1 MLRRD
6 RLAGLVAGLM
16 SVAAVALMV
25 PRAGVEPAALLLRG
39 ARNVGLPVAQ
49 AVPLDAAGAAMPSPT
64 RRAARAPRRK
74 PVGHPRAG
82 NTGASAPSQ
91 ANAPRVPPKSE
102 TEQQALR
109 RARVEAQRDYLRTYN
124 MAVRAENAAEAQ
136 ERTDRAARI
145 KHNQQRHKFYGA
157 LKTRA
162 DTREGWVK
170 LQREMGMIMDG
181 VDGLHYKGY
190 GKH

>member
-1 MLRRD
+1 MMRRD
-6 RLAGLVAGLM
+6 TIAGLVAGLL
-16 SVAAVALMV
+16 SVAAVALIV
-25 PRAGVEPAALLLRG
+25 PRAVVEPAALLLRG

-49 AVPLDAAGAAMPSPT
+49 AVPLDAGAALPSPT
-64 RRAARAPRRK
+64 RRAARAPHRQ
-74 PVGHPRAG
+74 PAGHPRAG
-82 NTGASAPSQ
+82 NAGASARSQ

-102 TEQQALR
+102 TEQQALK

-190 GKH
+190 GK

>member
-1 MLRRD
+1 MMRRD
-6 RLAGLVAGLM
+6 TIAGLVAGLL
-16 SVAAVALMV
+16 SVAAVALIV
-25 PRAGVEPAALLLRG
+25 PRAVVEPAALLLRG

-49 AVPLDAAGAAMPSPT
+49 AVPLDAGAALPSTT
-64 RRAARAPRRK
+64 RRAARAPHRQ
-74 PVGHPRAG
+74 PAGHPRAG
-82 NTGASAPSQ
+82 NAGASARSQ

-102 TEQQALR
+102 TEQQALK